1 MAGAI
6 SPGEVERI
14 LSDVGFKEIA
24 ITRKE
29 QGEEIIRQWNVG
41 EDAEKVVFSA
51 YIKAL
56 KPSITEKGGGKND
69 RPTSFG

>member
-41 EDAEKVVFSA
+41 EDAENVVFSA
-51 YIKAL
+51 YIEAV
-56 KPSITEKGGGKND
+56 KPG
-69 RPTSFG
+69 